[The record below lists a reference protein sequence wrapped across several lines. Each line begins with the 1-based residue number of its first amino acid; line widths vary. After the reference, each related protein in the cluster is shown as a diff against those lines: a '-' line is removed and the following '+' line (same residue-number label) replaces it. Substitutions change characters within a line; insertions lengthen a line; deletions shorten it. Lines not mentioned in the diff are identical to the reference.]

1 MAYNSTTWTTGAS
14 TTSVSSTNLTLY
26 AYFGAGSGT
35 MANVSTGTHV
45 ALPFGYSNTSSLAD
59 NFELGTSTDPSTSF
73 TTADGSNTDASIV
86 VPCLWY
92 LPDNI
97 YIDEIVSIEGAE
109 NSATEATR
117 MHLMSYTFTSGSTS
131 CLTSGAVIAYNADVT
146 NAGSEQAYKST
157 WTIDTPSVAAS
168 KVLVATWRQDDAA
181 NDFSTN
187 IIIKY
192 HLT

>member
-1 MAYNSTTWTTGAS
+1 
-14 TTSVSSTNLTLY
+14 
-26 AYFGAGSGT
+26 
-35 MANVSTGTHV
+35 
-45 ALPFGYSNTSSLAD
+45 
-59 NFELGTSTDPSTSF
+59 
-73 TTADGSNTDASIV
+73 
-86 VPCLWY
+86 
-92 LPDNI
+92 
-97 YIDEIVSIEGAE
+97 
-109 NSATEATR
+109 